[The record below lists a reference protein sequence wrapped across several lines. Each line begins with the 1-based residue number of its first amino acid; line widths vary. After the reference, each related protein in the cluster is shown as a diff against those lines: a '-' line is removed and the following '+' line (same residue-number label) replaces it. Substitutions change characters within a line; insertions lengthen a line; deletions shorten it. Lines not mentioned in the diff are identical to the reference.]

1 MKVLFPVIKGFLNE
15 LVSITDKV
23 VWTEQVSEDVVK
35 SEYLPAMEVLDSTGK
50 SSGIYFHGVPGGH
63 EFNSFIIALYNVA
76 GPGQELDRQTQEQIA
91 AISEKTNIKI
101 LVSLTCTMCPE
112 SVMAAQR
119 IAAISEQVTAEM
131 FDLSHYPKL
140 KEKYHVMSVP
150 CIVIND
156 KTIVFGKKNVEEML
170 ALIS

>member
-1 MKVLFPVIKGFLNE
+1 
-15 LVSITDKV
+15 
-23 VWTEQVSEDVVK
+23 
-35 SEYLPAMEVLDSTGK
+35 
-50 SSGIYFHGVPGGH
+50 
-63 EFNSFIIALYNVA
+63 
-76 GPGQELDRQTQEQIA
+76 QTQEQIA

-119 IAAISEQVTAEM
+119 IAAVSEQVTAEM
-131 FDLSHYPKL
+131 LDLSHYPKL